1 MSIELKSL
9 LTSGALCVFLPL
21 SVSAAPGQIQQI
33 GGVIIPQAFSQALQ
47 DGMSIPLYI
56 HLEGSSDI
64 KDDQRLG
71 EAFIWLDNGVLRI
84 RKIQLE
90 ENDSNTTVSEETRK
104 TLLSM
109 SNSSFD
115 DKLRVD
121 LSPNA
126 HLELS
131 LRQLLLQLVVSR
143 EALGTVLRERSADI
157 GQSSVDKISST
168 LNYDLGIYN
177 NQMRN
182 AGSNTSSYLSLNSI
196 SALREHHIELNGS
209 LYGMGSGDQQKEL
222 YKAMYERDF
231 AGHRFAGGMLDTWNL
246 QSLGPM
252 TALSAGKIYGASWGN
267 QASSTVFDNT
277 QSATPVVAFLPSAGE
292 VHIKRDGRL
301 VSVQNFT
308 MGNHEVDTRG
318 LPYGIYDVDVEVVV
332 NGKVV
337 TKRTQRVNK
346 LFTRGRG
353 AGAPLAWQF
362 WGGNFHMD
370 RWSESGKKTLPAK
383 DSWLLGASASGSVDV
398 LTWAATGYSFDNTMV
413 GETRLTM
420 PVTSAL
426 NVNLQTMLASDGSRG
441 EIGSISA
448 SLPGGFSS
456 IWLNQEKVSTGD
468 RIRRS
473 DSDNRAIGGTLNLS
487 PLWSRLG
494 TFSVS
499 YNDDREYDSRY
510 YTADYYQS
518 VYSGSHGSLGLRLG
532 LQRNNYNGSTSGTEK
547 YIALDLSLPMGNW
560 FSAGVTHQNGYSM
573 LNLSARKQFAED
585 SAIRT
590 IGANVSRSLSGN
602 TGGDRTMSGGG
613 YAQFET
619 RYTSGTFNVNSSTDG
634 YVNTNLTAHGTVG
647 WQGKNI
653 AASGRTDGNAGV
665 IFNTGLEND
674 GKLSAKINGR
684 VMQLSGKRNYLP
696 LPSYSKYD
704 VELENSK
711 NSMDSYDI
719 VSGRKTHLTLYPGN
733 VAVIEPEVKQMVTVS
748 GRIHAEDG
756 SLLSNAHINNHI
768 GRTRTDSNGEF
779 VMDIDKKHPTIDF
792 NYGKNQSCE
801 VDLELSKARG
811 AVWVGDVICSGLKD
825 YASVQSAGEGN
836 ES

>member
-383 DSWLLGASASGSVDV
+383 DSWLLGASASGSVNV

-756 SLLSNAHINNHI
+756 SPLSNAHINNHI